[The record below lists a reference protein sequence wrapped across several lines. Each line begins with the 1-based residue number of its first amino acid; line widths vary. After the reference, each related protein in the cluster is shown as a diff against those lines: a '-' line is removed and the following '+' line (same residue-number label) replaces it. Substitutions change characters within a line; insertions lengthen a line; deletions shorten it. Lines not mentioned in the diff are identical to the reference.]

1 VGTGW
6 NGNELGGDGWER
18 KLNLWRWVEMGAI
31 WATMQL
37 CVYITFYQLSA
48 RRLGKTIAVALCV
61 RFQSP
66 FTMRTVTVVEL
77 DWYCCVCC
85 SRVSNCGVVI

>member
-37 CVYITFYQLSA
+37 CIYHILPTFGA
-48 RRLGKTIAVALCV
+48 AA
-61 RFQSP
+61 
-66 FTMRTVTVVEL
+66 
-77 DWYCCVCC
+77 W
-85 SRVSNCGVVI
+85 